1 MVAFAAVLLTAA
13 FVAQAAPASVAN
25 PPATGLIAGRVVEGL
40 SSSPVAGAIVSL
52 FGAGPG
58 TTPRA
63 MSNANGYFV
72 FRRLTKGAY
81 SLTAS
86 RPGYVDGAP
95 GRRRPGGTSAPVE
108 IEEGQRVADVVIPI
122 WRHATISGTVTD
134 EAGEPVIGV
143 QVTSFQRRLVGG
155 HYRIGGRSLAM
166 TDDRGV
172 YRLASLEPG
181 DYLVAFVWRETSVPF
196 ATAELMRTGLSASDP
211 QVQQMLRE
219 RLTLQPGVG
228 TVGSPATIQV
238 GRSLR
243 DLPSGSP
250 PPPQPEGAV
259 FIYPT
264 QFYPGVPSA
273 SRGAVVTVASGQ
285 DRTGVDFSLSPMKT
299 VSVSGTLIGP
309 DGAVASTA
317 LHLMPAGDATLS
329 ELETSATMTDQQGAF
344 TFLGVP
350 PGQYSVTVLRTPRSP
365 SSPAS
370 PTSPATNADDPTLF
384 AETAVTVGNRDVS
397 DLVVPVQRAARI
409 AGRVEFD
416 GTRDRPDAAML
427 KGIVVT
433 LERVDAIASMTGGD
447 TSPVAPPSGHA
458 DDTGAFKTAGAP
470 PGHYLVRVGALRG
483 WSLKGAIADGRD
495 VSETP
500 LDLRTADVNN
510 VVVTFTDR
518 PTKLAGRVLTSDGT
532 PDADALIIALPVDQ
546 RAWSDDGV
554 NPRRVRSTH
563 AARNGSYT
571 ITALPP
577 GDYSVVAIH
586 EDTTPDWQDP
596 RVLEGLAR
604 SGSDVRLAEGDTR
617 LQDLK
622 AVRGGS
628 Q

>member
-13 FVAQAAPASVAN
+13 FVAQATPASVSN

-63 MSNANGYFV
+63 MTNANGYFV
-72 FRRLTKGAY
+72 FRQLTKGSY

-95 GRRRPGGTSAPVE
+95 GRRRPGGTAAPVD

-143 QVTSFQRRLVGG
+143 QVSSFQRRLVGG
-155 HYRIGGRSLAM
+155 HYRIGRRSVAT
-166 TDDRGV
+166 TDDRGI
-172 YRLASLEPG
+172 YRLAALEPG

-196 ATAELMRTGLSASDP
+196 ATAELMRAGLSGSDP
-211 QVQQMLRE
+211 QMQQMVRE

-228 TVGSPATIQV
+228 IAGSAATIQV
-238 GRSLR
+238 GASLR
-243 DLPSGSP
+243 DLPSGSA
-250 PPPQPEGAV
+250 PPPQLEGAV

-317 LHLMPAGDATLS
+317 LHLMPAGDSTMS
-329 ELETSATMTDQQGAF
+329 ELETSATMTDPRGSF

-350 PGQYSVTVLRTPRSP
+350 PGQYIVTVLHTPRSP
-365 SSPAS
+365 A
-370 PTSPATNADDPTLF
+370 SPATNADDPTLF
-384 AETAVTVGNRDVS
+384 ADTAVTVGNRDVI
-397 DLVVPVQRAARI
+397 DVVVPVQRAARI
-409 AGRVEFD
+409 VGRFEFD
-416 GTRDRPDAAML
+416 GTRDRPDAAAL
-427 KGIVVT
+427 KGVVVT
-433 LERVDAIASMTGGD
+433 LERADALTPITPAD
-447 TSPVAPPSGHA
+447 TTPVPPPSGQA
-458 DDTGAFKTAGAP
+458 DDTGTFKTGGAQ
-470 PGHYLVRVGALRG
+470 PGHYLVRVGTLPG
-483 WSLKGAIADGRD
+483 WSLKGVIAEGRD
-495 VSETP
+495 ISETP
-500 LDLRTADVNN
+500 LDLRTTDVNN

-532 PDADALIIALPVDQ
+532 PDADAIVIALPVDQ
-546 RAWSDDGV
+546 SPWSDYGV

-577 GDYSVVAIH
+577 GEYSVVAIH
-586 EDTTPDWQDP
+586 DDTTPEWQDP

-604 SGSDVRLAEGDTR
+604 SGSDVRLTEGDTR
-617 LQDLK
+617 MQDLK

-628 Q
+628 S